1 MARGGNEVMEGQ
13 LDAVRH
19 QPREQL
25 EKRILRGEKGHGRDE
40 PLKSQLP
47 AEPLAPVAL
56 FRAPWGSGFALA
68 CRGRGCPPGRDV
80 AGRFSSAGRWPKGR
94 ARCSQACWL
103 RRRTWS

>member
-1 MARGGNEVMEGQ
+1 MEDWKAQSRSSDVARGGNEVMEGQ

-40 PLKSQLP
+40 PAPSRAP
-47 AEPLAPVAL
+47 APVAL

-68 CRGRGCPPGRDV
+68 CRG
-80 AGRFSSAGRWPKGR
+80 
-94 ARCSQACWL
+94 
-103 RRRTWS
+103 

>member
-1 MARGGNEVMEGQ
+1 MEGQ

-47 AEPLAPVAL
+47 AEPPAPVAL
-56 FRAPWGSGFALA
+56 F
-68 CRGRGCPPGRDV
+68 
-80 AGRFSSAGRWPKGR
+80 
-94 ARCSQACWL
+94 
-103 RRRTWS
+103 

>member
-47 AEPLAPVAL
+47 AEPPAPVAL
-56 FRAPWGSGFALA
+56 F
-68 CRGRGCPPGRDV
+68 
-80 AGRFSSAGRWPKGR
+80 
-94 ARCSQACWL
+94 
-103 RRRTWS
+103 